1 VFTRTKLPLLFP
13 EHDFHAMHSYPEP
26 GGTFGARE
34 RGTGIHEGERASAA
48 TRQGK
53 LTVILKIDGS
63 AAVRYWPPLR
73 VAPIQ
78 LFLTISQGGVTSRP
92 IDEIS
97 SSGCIRFDTAGERSR
112 TRYFGQCSRA

>member
-1 VFTRTKLPLLFP
+1 MFTRTKLPLLFP
-13 EHDFHAMHSYPEP
+13 ESDFQVMRSYPEP
-26 GGTFGARE
+26 GGTSGARE
-34 RGTGIHEGERASAA
+34 RGTGIHQGERASAA

-63 AAVRYWPPLR
+63 AAARYWPPLR
-73 VAPIQ
+73 GAATQ

-97 SSGCIRFDTAGERSR
+97 GSALLVSSRGPDSLAG
-112 TRYFGQCSRA
+112 CSRA